1 MTDTSMAPETP
12 NVAETAHFLRRF
24 ADMMSVGHNA
34 NFLHHAAVW
43 LETLSVRLAAA
54 QDEEQLWRYKYE
66 TIAQHT
72 DALEAECEALKHEL
86 DGHLNVT
93 ASGTDE
99 RDALRAMLQAR
110 EAEVTELQ
118 GDLERE
124 RDELAAASQ
133 SHQQALAELRA
144 EFERER
150 ETLVTGFERERA
162 TSVAASDGERAGFAA
177 VIERRG
183 EELNQLREQ
192 LAEQSKAHELE
203 LSQLRLGFAGE
214 RHDLA
219 ARLKV
224 SGDELAALRVVS
236 ERERDAL
243 IAKVSALE
251 AKRAEI
257 RSAFDRIADLKNQAN
272 GSQDNAQ
279 GSISAMAGPEA
290 EERSSQAQSGGRNPV
305 VGEADVVVS
314 RETLRQA
321 RSQFE
326 YLAHEFISSGDVA
339 SQVMCELGAFTM
351 ELALGHGRKA
361 DHLSVGDVALGILAS
376 SGSAVPA
383 NPETSSVAL
392 TPQPAAFTSAI
403 SSSP

>member
-1 MTDTSMAPETP
+1 MTDTSMMPETP

-43 LETLSVRLAAA
+43 LETLSTRLAAA

-66 TIAQHT
+66 TIAEHT
-72 DALEAECEALKHEL
+72 DALEAECETIKHEL
-86 DGHLNVT
+86 DAHLNVVSST
-93 ASGTDE
+93 ISE
-99 RDALRAMLQAR
+99 RDALRATLQAR
-110 EAEVTELQ
+110 EAELSELE
-118 GDLERE
+118 GDRE
-124 RDELAAASQ
+124 RDRGELATISQ
-133 SHQQALAELRA
+133 AHQQAMAELRA
-144 EFERER
+144 SFDRER
-150 ETLVTGFERERA
+150 ETLARQFDQERVTLKAAAERH
-162 TSVAASDGERAGFAA
+162 GEDLDQLHR
-177 VIERRG
+177 
-183 EELNQLREQ
+183 ELAQ
-192 LAEQSKAHELE
+192 QSKAHQLE

-224 SGDELAALRVVS
+224 SSDELASLRVVS

-272 GSQDNAQ
+272 EPADGATR
-279 GSISAMAGPEA
+279 SISEPDPAA
-290 EERSSQAQSGGRNPV
+290 RSNPAQPGGRNPA
-305 VGEADVVVS
+305 VGEADVVVP
-314 RETLRQA
+314 RATLRQA

-326 YLAHEFISSGDVA
+326 YLAHEFTGAGDVA

-351 ELALGHGRKA
+351 DLALGSGRKA
-361 DHLSVGDVALGILAS
+361 EPLAVGDVALSILAS
-376 SGSAVPA
+376 PGSAASVSG
-383 NPETSSVAL
+383 ETTGTSSR
-392 TPQPAAFTSAI
+392 
-403 SSSP
+403 

>member
-1 MTDTSMAPETP
+1 
-12 NVAETAHFLRRF
+12 
-24 ADMMSVGHNA
+24 
-34 NFLHHAAVW
+34 
-43 LETLSVRLAAA
+43 
-54 QDEEQLWRYKYE
+54 
-66 TIAQHT
+66 
-72 DALEAECEALKHEL
+72 
-86 DGHLNVT
+86 
-93 ASGTDE
+93 
-99 RDALRAMLQAR
+99 
-110 EAEVTELQ
+110 
-118 GDLERE
+118 
-124 RDELAAASQ
+124 
-133 SHQQALAELRA
+133 
-144 EFERER
+144 
-150 ETLVTGFERERA
+150 
-162 TSVAASDGERAGFAA
+162 
-177 VIERRG
+177 
-183 EELNQLREQ
+183 

>member
-1 MTDTSMAPETP
+1 MTDTSMMPETP

-66 TIAQHT
+66 TIAEHT
-72 DALEAECEALKHEL
+72 DALEAECAALKHDL
-86 DGHLNVT
+86 DGHLDVT
-93 ASGTDE
+93 SATLSE
-99 RDALRAMLQAR
+99 REALRATLLAR
-110 EAEVTELQ
+110 EAEVSELQ

-124 RDELAAASQ
+124 RDELAGASQ
-133 SHQQALAELRA
+133 SHQQAMAELRA
-144 EFERER
+144 AFERER
-150 ETLVTGFERERA
+150 ETLTTEFERERA
-162 TSVAASDGERAGFAA
+162 TLEAASDRQCETLQAA
-177 VIERRG
+177 LEQRG
-183 EELNQLREQ
+183 EEFDQLRQQ

-224 SGDELAALRVVS
+224 SGDELAALRAVS

-243 IAKVSALE
+243 MAKVSALE

-257 RSAFDRIADLKNQAN
+257 RSAFDRIADLKNQTNEPAN
-272 GSQDNAQ
+272 DAGRSMSEVSEARSNSAQ
-279 GSISAMAGPEA
+279 P
-290 EERSSQAQSGGRNPV
+290 GGRNPA
-305 VGEADVVVS
+305 VGEADVVVP
-314 RETLRQA
+314 RATLRQA

-326 YLAHEFISSGDVA
+326 YLAHEFTGSGDVA

-351 ELALGHGRKA
+351 ELALGSGRKA
-361 DHLSVGDVALGILAS
+361 DPLPVGDVALSILAS
-376 SGSAVPA
+376 PGSAAPVSA
-383 NPETSSVAL
+383 ET
-392 TPQPAAFTSAI
+392 T
-403 SSSP
+403 

>member
-24 ADMMSVGHNA
+24 AEMMSVGHNA

-93 ASGTDE
+93 ASAADE
-99 RDALRAMLQAR
+99 REALRATLQAR
-110 EAEVTELQ
+110 EAEVSELQ
-118 GDLERE
+118 ADLERE

-133 SHQQALAELRA
+133 SHQQALAELRP

-150 ETLVTGFERERA
+150 EKLVTEFERERA
-162 TSVAASDGERAGFAA
+162 TSIAASDGERAGFAA
-177 VIERRG
+177 VVERRG
-183 EELNQLREQ
+183 EELEQLRRQ

-224 SGDELAALRVVS
+224 SGDELATLRIVS

-257 RSAFDRIADLKNQAN
+257 RSAFDRIADLKNQAT
-272 GSQDNAQ
+272 GSHDGAEL
-279 GSISAMAGPEA
+279 SIFASDGPEA
-290 EERSSQAQSGGRNPV
+290 EAEARSNQAQPGGRNAD
-305 VGEADVVVS
+305 VGEADVVVP
-314 RETLRQA
+314 RATLRQA

-326 YLAHEFISSGDVA
+326 YLAHEFTGSGDVA

-351 ELALGHGRKA
+351 ELALGYGRKA
-361 DHLSVGDVALGILAS
+361 DHLPVGEVALSILAS
-376 SGSAVPA
+376 PGIEEKAPRQLGKAV
-383 NPETSSVAL
+383 
-392 TPQPAAFTSAI
+392 
-403 SSSP
+403 

>member
-43 LETLSVRLAAA
+43 LETLSAGLAAA

-66 TIAQHT
+66 TIAQYT
-72 DALEAECEALKHEL
+72 DALEAECQALKHDL
-86 DGHLNVT
+86 DGHLNVISST
-93 ASGTDE
+93 IGE
-99 RDALRAMLQAR
+99 RDALRAKLQTR
-110 EAEVTELQ
+110 ETELSKLKSDREQ
-118 GDLERE
+118 ERG
-124 RDELAAASQ
+124 ELAAASQ
-133 SHQQALAELRA
+133 AQQQALAELRVS
-144 EFERER
+144 FERER
-150 ETLVTGFERERA
+150 ETL
-162 TSVAASDGERAGFAA
+162 AAAFDGERARFAA
-177 VIERRG
+177 VVERRG
-183 EELNQLREQ
+183 EELNQLRRQ

-243 IAKVSALE
+243 IAKVSGLE
-251 AKRAEI
+251 AKRTEL
-257 RSAFDRIADLKNQAN
+257 RSAFDRIADLKNQTN
-272 GSQDNAQ
+272 GSQE
-279 GSISAMAGPEA
+279 GAGDSVPAVNRPEA
-290 EERSSQAQSGGRNPV
+290 EARSNPAQPGGRNPT
-305 VGEADVVVS
+305 VGEADVVVP
-314 RETLRQA
+314 RATLRQA

-326 YLAHEFISSGDVA
+326 YLAHEFTGAGDVA

-351 ELALGHGRKA
+351 DLALGSGRKA
-361 DHLSVGDVALGILAS
+361 DPLPVGDVALSILTSPGSAAPASTETGAS
-376 SGSAVPA
+376 SR
-383 NPETSSVAL
+383 
-392 TPQPAAFTSAI
+392 
-403 SSSP
+403 

>member
-1 MTDTSMAPETP
+1 MMPETP

-43 LETLSVRLAAA
+43 LETLSARLAAA

-66 TIAQHT
+66 TIAEHT
-72 DALEAECEALKHEL
+72 DALEVECEALKHDL
-86 DGHLNVT
+86 DGHLDVVSST
-93 ASGTDE
+93 LSE
-99 RDALRAMLQAR
+99 REALRATLQAR
-110 EAEVTELQ
+110 ETEVSELQ
-118 GDLERE
+118 GDLDRERE
-124 RDELAAASQ
+124 ELAAASQ
-133 SHQQALAELRA
+133 SHQQVLAELRA

-162 TSVAASDGERAGFAA
+162 TFAAASDGERETLQAA
-177 VIERRG
+177 AERHG
-183 EELNQLREQ
+183 EELDQLRQQ

-243 IAKVSALE
+243 MAKVSALE
-251 AKRAEI
+251 AKRAEL
-257 RSAFDRIADLKNQAN
+257 RSAFDRIGHLKNQAN
-272 GSQDNAQ
+272 EPRDGVDRSLPVTP
-279 GSISAMAGPEA
+279 GPEVEMQPREPQPA
-290 EERSSQAQSGGRNPV
+290 DRVLA
-305 VGEADVVVS
+305 VGEADVVVP
-314 RETLRQA
+314 RATLRQV

-326 YLAHEFISSGDVA
+326 YFAHEFTGAGDVA

-351 ELALGHGRKA
+351 DLALGADRKA
-361 DHLSVGDVALGILAS
+361 DPLPVGDIALSILAS
-376 SGSAVPA
+376 PGSAAPARAETTGVP
-383 NPETSSVAL
+383 SR
-392 TPQPAAFTSAI
+392 
-403 SSSP
+403 